1 MSIRSRIDDAKV
13 LWESN
18 RLEGAFLLALVA
30 VAATARRQSPNQKGD
45 KQVFEDFLRQGLFE
59 RLSVEYRGD
68 LHPVYH
74 IFYKWFRCELVH
86 EGSLP
91 VDVEFMPDPEPGM
104 LSIRAGGA
112 PEYVLKVSRG
122 WFQELVHV
130 VTTAEV
136 NKDLFRS

>member
-1 MSIRSRIDDAKV
+1 M
-13 LWESN
+13 
-18 RLEGAFLLALVA
+18 
-30 VAATARRQSPNQKGD
+30 
-45 KQVFEDFLRQGLFE
+45 
-59 RLSVEYRGD
+59 
-68 LHPVYH
+68 
-74 IFYKWFRCELVH
+74 
-86 EGSLP
+86 P